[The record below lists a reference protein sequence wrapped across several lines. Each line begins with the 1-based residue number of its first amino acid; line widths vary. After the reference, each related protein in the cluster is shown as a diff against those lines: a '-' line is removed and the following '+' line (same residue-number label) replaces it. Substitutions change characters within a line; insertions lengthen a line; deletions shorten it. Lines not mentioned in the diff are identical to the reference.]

1 VLSIANGWLRYLPH
15 PRNFAEPA
23 AHTHYEVLMSTFEP
37 DAASRLLDLAERLD
51 ARLGTELGA

>member
-1 VLSIANGWLRYLPH
+1 
-15 PRNFAEPA
+15 
-23 AHTHYEVLMSTFEP
+23 MSTFEP